1 MGTQNVADMVE
12 NLGYPR
18 PPIGYLREVQLAMRR
33 NRPSPYVPDSREARA
48 WVRFQKIQAM
58 EARSPETQEALE
70 LLADPNYRPVI
81 ELLLIS
87 ATPIQ
92 GISENL
98 LSLSGRSVSTEVIDV
113 YAHYF
118 WNRNLLTQKQWSNFL
133 EDYPGGKDLLQCYL
147 ADSTVALWKV
157 GINPQLDD
165 KVILD
170 KVLGDAF
177 MRWLELLVEPNSID
191 VARKAAVWSSVLFK
205 AIEERREGPA
215 TLARALEDMYQMSLR
230 LKSMPVKDARALLDS
245 NATVTDITE
254 RIKQ

>member
-1 MGTQNVADMVE
+1 MGTQNVADMAE

-18 PPIGYLREVQLAMRR
+18 PPIGYLREIQTAMRR
-33 NRPSPYVPDSREARA
+33 SRPTTYVPDSREARA

-58 EARSPETQEALE
+58 EARAPETQEALE
-70 LLADPNYRPVI
+70 LLADPNVRPVV
-81 ELLLIS
+81 EMLLIS
-87 ATPIQ
+87 SVGADDVAKYIH
-92 GISENL
+92 
-98 LSLSGRSVSTEVIDV
+98 SLSGMAVRPEVIVV
-113 YAHYF
+113 YEHYF
-118 WNRNLLTQKQWSNFL
+118 WNRNLLTQKQWASFL

-147 ADSTVALWKV
+147 ADSAVALWKV
-157 GINPQLDD
+157 GIKPHLDD
-165 KVILD
+165 RSILD

-215 TLARALEDMYQMSLR
+215 TLARALEDMYQMSLK
-230 LKSMPVKDARALLDS
+230 LKAMPAKDARALLDS
-245 NATVTDITE
+245 NATVTDLTE